1 MDTVVVD
8 SLLAFPIYM
17 TVRKARAEAN
27 RIKAIYQRKA
37 VSCPTVGKPGQ
48 EPCSPGNR
56 ILAQSTVE
64 VHSIKSAYTASQ
76 PPVLSNLPCHKQG
89 AVK

>member
-1 MDTVVVD
+1 M
-8 SLLAFPIYM
+8 SNKP
-17 TVRKARAEAN
+17 
-27 RIKAIYQRKA
+27 
-37 VSCPTVGKPGQ
+37 VGKPGQ